1 MSSKFPRGSEWRK
14 WDLHVHTPAS
24 GMANQYGD
32 AWDRYVKEL
41 FTLAIERQVAV
52 LGITDYFTI
61 EGYEKIKTDYLDNN
75 AKLLE
80 LFETQ
85 EMVHKVRSI
94 LLLPNVEFR
103 LETLVNNR
111 RVNYHVIFSDEV
123 SIQDIKE
130 NFLGEIEFVRESMP
144 FEGDDVFKISRHNI
158 EDLGRKIKV
167 EQPSFDG
174 NDFSIGCKVAAVQAS
189 QIKKVLDRHKN
200 IFADKYLIGIPV
212 DEDLSSIS
220 WKSQEHNVRKTLYQ
234 QCAFFFS
241 SNENT
246 REFGLGKKHPSNQ
259 AYLEEFKTY
268 KPCVIGSDA
277 HSFDQLEKK
286 LGIHSCSDQSKITWI
301 KADPTFYGLKQI
313 VFEPEERV
321 RIQEK
326 SPELDIDKSPFT
338 AVTITSPTQVFA
350 DNQDVKFASG
360 TLPLNNGLVSII
372 GGRGTGKS
380 ALIGYLAAGFGV
392 GDQVDLFTKKAA
404 SFIVARKTSL
414 SEDEKQFSFDVS
426 PQVPFVYISQSE
438 VKDVLR
444 DPNGFTQNIRK
455 TIGVVDDYMIPQSV
469 VTQVENTV
477 NEFYRIVKFFTAD
490 GTSVEDKKAKLHDE
504 IVRNKNFIENVTSE
518 ANKQAL
524 EKYATFVRQQH
535 NIESFSQ
542 EVNDFVAEIEES
554 VKHLNE
560 WIDKLNDK
568 GVNSSIKLSPIPHVE
583 SNMIV
588 SHIKNEW
595 DNPIKEKIEQ
605 LNSEIQGVKDRFPE
619 YTGDLATLLQ
629 NISQYQARLM
639 DCEKQLRMIE
649 QEEQRLAEVKTKD
662 FALVG
667 ESIKTSIL
675 EYKEQIEKKWNEFR
689 AGSPELTNERR
700 AIIAD
705 IFNDGGISVRV
716 DIAFDEMKM
725 YELLMEKLDGRR
737 YSRQKLKE
745 RLQISSADDFINF
758 MTQASTINLFSED
771 IDDEIRGR
779 VLSVFFC
786 RFTEFIHH
794 RIIIESSGRP
804 ITKLSHGQQGTIYL
818 KLKIA
823 ENLFSET
830 LVYDQPEDDL
840 DNQFITEEL
849 VKLFRRIK
857 KHRQVII
864 VSHNANLV
872 VNADSEQVIVAH
884 NDDGVLSYTSG
895 ALEDP
900 KINRAVCQI
909 LEGGK
914 QAFENREQKYNL
926 RDGD

>member
-1 MSSKFPRGSEWRK
+1 MNTKFPRGSEWRK

-24 GMANQYGD
+24 DGTGTPDEIVSKAI
-32 AWDRYVKEL
+32 AEH
-41 FTLAIERQVAV
+41 LAVIA
-52 LGITDYFTI
+52 ITDHHSVAFI
-61 EGYEKIKTDYLDNN
+61 DEVKN
-75 AKLLE
+75 AAKGKPLTVL
-80 LFETQ
+80 
-85 EMVHKVRSI
+85 SG
-94 LLLPNVEFR
+94 VEFR
-103 LETLVNNR
+103 SEYGSKSVHFIAYFPERYKTTELNAQAIHDLILSQLGVSRTAVIAKGRENDASLSDDDAFRKGMFLIQVDFKQAAKLVHQYGGLISVHNGNKSNGLDAEVKHMGSSPRNVHSLYESLGTLKKELLR
-111 RVNYHVIFSDEV
+111 NYIDICDVGKEEDGKFYLNTFSKP
-123 SIQDIKE
+123 SI
-130 NFLGEIEFVRESMP
+130 
-144 FEGDDVFKISRHNI
+144 
-158 EDLGRKIKV
+158 
-167 EQPSFDG
+167 
-174 NDFSIGCKVAAVQAS
+174 VA
-189 QIKKVLDRHKN
+189 
-200 IFADKYLIGIPV
+200 
-212 DEDLSSIS
+212 
-220 WKSQEHNVRKTLYQ
+220 
-234 QCAFFFS
+234 
-241 SNENT
+241 
-246 REFGLGKKHPSNQ
+246 
-259 AYLEEFKTY
+259 
-268 KPCVIGSDA
+268 SDA
-277 HSFDQLEKK
+277 HNVKDI
-286 LGIHSCSDQSKITWI
+286 GSKFSWV
-301 KADPTFYGLKQI
+301 KADPTFEGLRQI

-350 DNQDVKFASG
+350 DNQGVKFASG

-392 GDQVDLFTKKAA
+392 GVQGDLFTEKAA

-414 SEDEKQFSFDVS
+414 SEGEKQFSFDAS

-444 DPNGFTQNIRK
+444 NPNGFTQNIRK
-455 TIGVVDDYMIPQSV
+455 TIGVVDDYVIPQSV

-490 GTSVEDKKAKLHDE
+490 GTSVEDKKTKLHDE
-504 IVRNKNFIENVTSE
+504 IVRNTNFIENVTSE

-535 NIESFSQ
+535 NIESFAQ
-542 EVNDFVAEIEES
+542 EVNDFVTELEES

-560 WIDKLNDK
+560 RIDKLNVK

-583 SNMIV
+583 ANVIV
-588 SHIKNEW
+588 SHVKNEW
-595 DNPIKEKIEQ
+595 DKPIKEKTEQ

-639 DCEKQLRMIE
+639 DCEKQLKMIE
-649 QEEQRLAEVKTKD
+649 QEEQRLAEVKNKD
-662 FALVG
+662 FVLVG
-667 ESIKTSIL
+667 KSIKNSIL

-689 AGSPELTNERR
+689 AGSPELTEERR

-745 RLQISSADDFINF
+745 RLQISSADDFMNF

-771 IDDEIRGR
+771 VDDELRGR
-779 VLSVFFC
+779 ILSVFFR

-794 RIIIESSGRP
+794 RIIIESNGRP

-823 ENLFSET
+823 ANLFSET

-884 NDDGVLSYTSG
+884 NDDGFLSYTSG

-900 KINRAVCQI
+900 EINRAVCQI

-914 QAFENREQKYNL
+914 QAFENRERKYNL
-926 RDGD
+926 SDGN

>member
-1 MSSKFPRGSEWRK
+1 MSINFPRGSEWRK

-24 GMANQYGD
+24 DGTGTP
-32 AWDRYVKEL
+32 EE
-41 FTLAIERQVAV
+41 IVAKAV
-52 LGITDYFTI
+52 AENLSVIAITDHHSVAFI
-61 EGYEKIKTDYLDNN
+61 DEVKN
-75 AKLLE
+75 AAKGKPLTVL
-80 LFETQ
+80 
-85 EMVHKVRSI
+85 SG
-94 LLLPNVEFR
+94 VEFR
-103 LETLVNNR
+103 SEYGSKSVHFIAYFPERYKTTELNAQAIHDLILSQLGVSRTAVIAKGRENDASLSDGDAFRKGMFLIQVDFKQAAKLVHQYGGLISVHNGNKSNGLDAEVKHMGSSPRNVHFLYESLGTLKEELLR
-111 RVNYHVIFSDEV
+111 NYIDICDVGKEEDGKFYLNTFSKP
-123 SIQDIKE
+123 SI
-130 NFLGEIEFVRESMP
+130 
-144 FEGDDVFKISRHNI
+144 
-158 EDLGRKIKV
+158 
-167 EQPSFDG
+167 
-174 NDFSIGCKVAAVQAS
+174 VA
-189 QIKKVLDRHKN
+189 
-200 IFADKYLIGIPV
+200 
-212 DEDLSSIS
+212 
-220 WKSQEHNVRKTLYQ
+220 
-234 QCAFFFS
+234 
-241 SNENT
+241 
-246 REFGLGKKHPSNQ
+246 
-259 AYLEEFKTY
+259 
-268 KPCVIGSDA
+268 SDA
-277 HSFDQLEKK
+277 HNVKDI
-286 LGIHSCSDQSKITWI
+286 GSKFSWV
-301 KADPTFYGLKQI
+301 KADPTFEGLRQI

-338 AVTITSPTQVFA
+338 AVTITSPTQVFV

-392 GDQVDLFTKKAA
+392 GVQGDLFTEKAA

-414 SEDEKQFSFDVS
+414 SEGEKQFSFDAS

-444 DPNGFTQNIRK
+444 NPNGFTQNIRK
-455 TIGVVDDYMIPQSV
+455 TIGVVDDYVIPQSV

-490 GTSVEDKKAKLHDE
+490 GTSVEDKKTKLHDE
-504 IVRNKNFIENVTSE
+504 IVRNTNFIENVTSE
-518 ANKQAL
+518 ANRQAL

-535 NIESFSQ
+535 NIELFAQ
-542 EVNDFVAEIEES
+542 EVNDFVTELEES

-560 WIDKLNDK
+560 RIDKLNVK

-583 SNMIV
+583 ANVIV
-588 SHIKNEW
+588 SHVKNEW
-595 DNPIKEKIEQ
+595 DKPIKEKTEQ

-639 DCEKQLRMIE
+639 DCEKQLKMIE
-649 QEEQRLAEVKTKD
+649 QEEQRLAEVKNKD
-662 FALVG
+662 FVLVG
-667 ESIKTSIL
+667 KSIKNSIL

-689 AGSPELTNERR
+689 AGSPELTEERR

-745 RLQISSADDFINF
+745 RLQISSADDFMNF

-771 IDDEIRGR
+771 VDDEVRGR
-779 VLSVFFC
+779 ILSVFFR

-823 ENLFSET
+823 ANMFSET

-900 KINRAVCQI
+900 EINRAVCQI

-914 QAFENREQKYNL
+914 QAFENRERKYNL
-926 RDGD
+926 SDGD

>member
-1 MSSKFPRGSEWRK
+1 MSINFPRGSEWRK

-24 GMANQYGD
+24 DGTGTP
-32 AWDRYVKEL
+32 EE
-41 FTLAIERQVAV
+41 IVAKAV
-52 LGITDYFTI
+52 AENLSVIAITDHHSVAFI
-61 EGYEKIKTDYLDNN
+61 DEVKN
-75 AKLLE
+75 AAKGKPLTVL
-80 LFETQ
+80 
-85 EMVHKVRSI
+85 SG
-94 LLLPNVEFR
+94 VEFR
-103 LETLVNNR
+103 SEYGSKSVHFIAYFPERYKTTELNAQAIHDLILSQLGVSRTAVIAKGRENDASLSDGDAFRKGMFLIQVDFKQAAKLVHQYGGLISVHNGNKSNGLDAEVKHMGSSPRNVHSLYESLGTLKEELLR
-111 RVNYHVIFSDEV
+111 NYIDICDVGKEEDGKFYLNTFSKP
-123 SIQDIKE
+123 SI
-130 NFLGEIEFVRESMP
+130 
-144 FEGDDVFKISRHNI
+144 
-158 EDLGRKIKV
+158 
-167 EQPSFDG
+167 
-174 NDFSIGCKVAAVQAS
+174 VA
-189 QIKKVLDRHKN
+189 
-200 IFADKYLIGIPV
+200 
-212 DEDLSSIS
+212 
-220 WKSQEHNVRKTLYQ
+220 
-234 QCAFFFS
+234 
-241 SNENT
+241 
-246 REFGLGKKHPSNQ
+246 
-259 AYLEEFKTY
+259 
-268 KPCVIGSDA
+268 SDA
-277 HSFDQLEKK
+277 HNVKDI
-286 LGIHSCSDQSKITWI
+286 GSKFSWV
-301 KADPTFYGLKQI
+301 KADPTFEGLRQI

-392 GDQVDLFTKKAA
+392 GVQGDLFTEKAA

-414 SEDEKQFSFDVS
+414 SEGEKQFSFDAS

-444 DPNGFTQNIRK
+444 NPNGFTQNIRK
-455 TIGVVDDYMIPQSV
+455 TIGVVDDYVIPQSV

-490 GTSVEDKKAKLHDE
+490 GTSVEDKKTKLHDE
-504 IVRNKNFIENVTSE
+504 IVRNTNFIENVTSE

-535 NIESFSQ
+535 NIESFAQ
-542 EVNDFVAEIEES
+542 EVNDFVTELEES

-560 WIDKLNDK
+560 RIDKLNVK

-583 SNMIV
+583 ANVIV
-588 SHIKNEW
+588 SHVKNEW
-595 DNPIKEKIEQ
+595 DKPIKEKTEQ

-639 DCEKQLRMIE
+639 DCEKQLKMIE
-649 QEEQRLAEVKTKD
+649 QEEQRLAEVKNKD
-662 FALVG
+662 FVLVG
-667 ESIKTSIL
+667 KFIKNSIL

-689 AGSPELTNERR
+689 AGSPELTEERR

-745 RLQISSADDFINF
+745 RLQISSADDFMNF

-771 IDDEIRGR
+771 VDDEVRGR
-779 VLSVFFC
+779 ILSVFFR

-823 ENLFSET
+823 ANMFSET

-900 KINRAVCQI
+900 EINRAVCQI

-914 QAFENREQKYNL
+914 QAFENRERKYNL
-926 RDGD
+926 SDGD

>member
-1 MSSKFPRGSEWRK
+1 MNTKFPRGSEWRK

-24 GMANQYGD
+24 DGTGTPDEIVSKAI
-32 AWDRYVKEL
+32 AEH
-41 FTLAIERQVAV
+41 LAVIA
-52 LGITDYFTI
+52 ITDHHSVAFI
-61 EGYEKIKTDYLDNN
+61 DEVKN
-75 AKLLE
+75 AAKGKPLTVL
-80 LFETQ
+80 
-85 EMVHKVRSI
+85 SG
-94 LLLPNVEFR
+94 VEFR
-103 LETLVNNR
+103 SEYGSKSVHFIAYFPERYKTTELNAQAIHDLILSQLGVSRTAVIAKGRENDASLSDDDAFRKGMFLIQVDFKQAAKLVHQYGGLISVHNGNKSNGLDAEVKHMGSSPRNVHSLYESLGTLKEELLR
-111 RVNYHVIFSDEV
+111 NYIDICDVGKEEDGKFYLNTFSKP
-123 SIQDIKE
+123 SI
-130 NFLGEIEFVRESMP
+130 
-144 FEGDDVFKISRHNI
+144 
-158 EDLGRKIKV
+158 
-167 EQPSFDG
+167 
-174 NDFSIGCKVAAVQAS
+174 VA
-189 QIKKVLDRHKN
+189 
-200 IFADKYLIGIPV
+200 
-212 DEDLSSIS
+212 
-220 WKSQEHNVRKTLYQ
+220 
-234 QCAFFFS
+234 
-241 SNENT
+241 
-246 REFGLGKKHPSNQ
+246 
-259 AYLEEFKTY
+259 
-268 KPCVIGSDA
+268 SDA
-277 HSFDQLEKK
+277 HNVKDI
-286 LGIHSCSDQSKITWI
+286 GSKFSWV
-301 KADPTFYGLKQI
+301 KADPTFEGLRQI

-338 AVTITSPTQVFA
+338 AVTITSLTQVFA

-392 GDQVDLFTKKAA
+392 GVQGDLFTEKAA

-414 SEDEKQFSFDVS
+414 SEGEKQFSFDAS

-444 DPNGFTQNIRK
+444 NPNGFTQNIRK
-455 TIGVVDDYMIPQSV
+455 TIGVEDDYVIPQSV

-490 GTSVEDKKAKLHDE
+490 GTSVEDKKTKLHDE
-504 IVRNKNFIENVTSE
+504 IVRNTNFIENVTSE

-535 NIESFSQ
+535 DIESFAQ
-542 EVNDFVAEIEES
+542 EVNDFVTELEES

-560 WIDKLNDK
+560 RIDKLNVK

-583 SNMIV
+583 ANVIV
-588 SHIKNEW
+588 SYVKNEW
-595 DNPIKEKIEQ
+595 DKPIKEKTEQ
-605 LNSEIQGVKDRFPE
+605 LNSEIQGVKERFPE

-639 DCEKQLRMIE
+639 DCEKQLKMIE
-649 QEEQRLAEVKTKD
+649 QEEQRLAEVKNKD
-662 FALVG
+662 FVLVG
-667 ESIKTSIL
+667 KSIKNSIL

-689 AGSPELTNERR
+689 AGSPELTEERR

-737 YSRQKLKE
+737 YSRQRLKE
-745 RLQISSADDFINF
+745 RLQISSADDFMNF

-771 IDDEIRGR
+771 VDDEVRGR
-779 VLSVFFC
+779 ILSVFFR

-823 ENLFSET
+823 ANMFSET

-900 KINRAVCQI
+900 EINRAVCQI

-914 QAFENREQKYNL
+914 QAFENRERKYNL
-926 RDGD
+926 SDGD